1 MQTIEAINAR
11 RTVKRFA
18 NQEISREDIEALLA
32 AATCAPN
39 HRLTQPWRFY
49 VLGPEARYGY
59 GLALGNRK
67 AKKIEDAAAA
77 QKMRETVAE
86 EHRALPAMLAVA
98 MVVNE
103 NEEIRE
109 EDYAAVMMAVQN
121 IALAAVEKGLG
132 TAFKSGAILGDPAA
146 RAAIGVADSERIVL
160 AIHLGVAAEAVAP
173 KNREP
178 ASTFTRWVP

>member
-1 MQTIEAINAR
+1 MQINDAINTR
-11 RTVKRFA
+11 RTIKRFA
-18 NQEISREDIEALLA
+18 NQEVSRDDIEALLQ
-32 AATCAPN
+32 AATNAPN

-67 AKKIEDAAAA
+67 AKKLEDPAAA

-86 EHRALPAMLAVA
+86 EHRALPAMLAIA

-109 EDYAAVMMAVQN
+109 EDYAAVMMGAQN
-121 IALAAVEKGLG
+121 IALAALARGLG

-146 RAAIGVADSERIVL
+146 RTAVTVPDGERIVL
-160 AIHLGVAAEAVAP
+160 VVNIGVPAEITQA
-173 KNREP
+173 KSREQ
-178 ASTFTRWVP
+178 ASAFTRFVP

>member
-1 MQTIEAINAR
+1 MQLSEAISAR
-11 RTVKRFA
+11 RTVKRFSDTPV
-18 NQEISREDIEALLA
+18 SREQLEAVLQAGTLV
-32 AATCAPN
+32 PN

-49 VLGPEARYGY
+49 VLGPEARYAY

-67 AKKIEDAAAA
+67 AKKIEDPAAA

-121 IALAAVEKGLG
+121 ICLTAVDHGLG
-132 TAFKSGAILGDPAA
+132 TALKSGAILADPAA
-146 RAAIGVADSERIVL
+146 RAAATVGENERIILVMNV
-160 AIHLGVAAEAVAP
+160 GTPVESTPP
-173 KNREP
+173 KNREQAP
-178 ASTFTRWVP
+178 AFTKWVP